1 MHKHNYQLSFT
12 VHPAC
17 AILACYESMQS
28 IKDSLPK
35 LSKLLQEENLI
46 AGTMISPANTR
57 DGSNQIL
64 SKIQEAVCSDHQN
77 LKKFASVLLKLAATR
92 EFGEAMINDYRELYT
107 LL

>member
-17 AILACYESMQS
+17 AILACYKSKQS

-35 LSKLLQEENLI
+35 LAKLLHEENLI
-46 AGTMISPANTR
+46 AGLPANAR

-77 LKKFASVLLKLAATR
+77 LKKFASVLLKFAATR
-92 EFGEAMINDYRELYT
+92 EFGEAMIDDYRKLYFDMKK
-107 LL
+107 